1 MKKHVSEKLRIIV
14 ILVIILI
21 VPCIMYAQDEKTVT
35 ITTIGSGATPEV
47 AKQNAL
53 RNAIEQ
59 AFGTFISSNTE
70 ILNDELIKDEI
81 VSVANGN
88 IQNYEVISETEIPDI
103 GYATTIKATVS
114 VSKLT
119 SFVESKGMEV
129 EIQGGLFAENIKLKQ
144 LYEQNEYIAIENLL
158 VVIDQILAVSFDYS
172 IDLSEP
178 KLVIDYYNYNNGVE
192 IWKID
197 AKVSVRFNENIEKLN
212 DLLYKTLPK
221 IGLTKEEAESYK
233 ELNRSVYYSR
243 INLGK
248 KKKTEVILRSEK

>member
-144 LYEQNEYIAIENLL
+144 
-158 VVIDQILAVSFDYS
+158 F
-172 IDLSEP
+172 
-178 KLVIDYYNYNNGVE
+178 
-192 IWKID
+192 
-197 AKVSVRFNENIEKLN
+197 
-212 DLLYKTLPK
+212 
-221 IGLTKEEAESYK
+221 
-233 ELNRSVYYSR
+233 
-243 INLGK
+243 
-248 KKKTEVILRSEK
+248 

>member
-1 MKKHVSEKLRIIV
+1 
-14 ILVIILI
+14 
-21 VPCIMYAQDEKTVT
+21 MYAQDEKTVT

-144 LYEQNEYIAIENLL
+144 
-158 VVIDQILAVSFDYS
+158 F
-172 IDLSEP
+172 
-178 KLVIDYYNYNNGVE
+178 
-192 IWKID
+192 
-197 AKVSVRFNENIEKLN
+197 
-212 DLLYKTLPK
+212 
-221 IGLTKEEAESYK
+221 
-233 ELNRSVYYSR
+233 
-243 INLGK
+243 
-248 KKKTEVILRSEK
+248 